1 MLLELP
7 RTAGTSLAGG
17 LVAVRMAM
25 SLAGSVDLT
34 CAEDALPSAK
44 TTWMAVAFRITCRQV
59 IMSPLAFMIT
69 PLPVEP
75 LATGVP
81 RLGLAVALGWALG
94 VGPAL
99 GPALGAALGDRK
111 STRLNSSH
119 ANISYAVF
127 CL

>member
-25 SLAGSVDLT
+25 SLAGSVDVT

-59 IMSPLAFMIT
+59 MMSPLALMIP
-69 PLPVEP
+69 PLPAEP
-75 LATGVP
+75 LATGVR
-81 RLGLAVALGWALG
+81 RLGLAVALGPG
-94 VGPAL
+94 
-99 GPALGAALGDRK
+99 LGAALG
-111 STRLNSSH
+111 
-119 ANISYAVF
+119 V
-127 CL
+127 